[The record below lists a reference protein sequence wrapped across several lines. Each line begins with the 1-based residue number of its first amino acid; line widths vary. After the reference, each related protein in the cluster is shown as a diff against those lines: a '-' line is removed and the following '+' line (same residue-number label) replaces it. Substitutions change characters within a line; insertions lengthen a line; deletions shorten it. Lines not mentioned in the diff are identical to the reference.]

1 MAMKKWT
8 LNGDRTLKCEVDTPA
23 KADGVTLKIR
33 KAMLSLA
40 DVDLFRG
47 KYDADYPIVPIH
59 MATAYVSE
67 DYDELGLKQ
76 GEKVLINPYID
87 TNSLDKKIYGLNTDG
102 FLRTYITVDGASV
115 VPIPESVDE
124 DDALFADYIGLV
136 LSAFSHLHYERGDY
150 VAIIGDG
157 VISLIAAQLALYYQL
172 IPIYVSSDHTL
183 IKKAEE
189 CGVYYTVDYAS
200 DDPRAKVLEMTGG
213 RMAERTILEASES
226 GAIAQYLFGL
236 AAENGEAVII
246 SQHDYQVNLTTDIF
260 PIVKKNLSVYG
271 VSDSKEEWA
280 SAIYILAQNVLQL
293 EGYIDKEVPIEKAE
307 QLFEELDSNPQ
318 SHIAPVILL

>member
-1 MAMKKWT
+1 MKKWS
-8 LNGDRTLKCEVDTPA
+8 LAGDRTLKCEADNTP
-23 KADGVTLKIR
+23 KREGVTLKIR

-47 KYDADYPIVPIH
+47 KYDTDYPIVPTH

-67 DYDELGLKQ
+67 DYDDLGLKQ

-87 TNSLDKKIYGLNTDG
+87 TNSLDKKIYGINTDG
-102 FLRTYITVDGASV
+102 FLRTFVTVDGSSV

-124 DDALFADYIGLV
+124 NEALFADYIGLV
-136 LSAFSHLHYERGDY
+136 LAAFSNLHYAKGDY

-157 VISLIAAQLALYYQL
+157 VISLIAAQLAIYYQL
-172 IPIYVSSDHTL
+172 IPIYISSDHIL

-189 CGVYYTVDYAS
+189 CGVYYTVNYAT

-293 EGYIDKEVPIEKAE
+293 EGYVDKEVPIDEAEKLLA
-307 QLFEELDSNPQ
+307 ELDQNPQ
-318 SHIAPVILL
+318 SHIAPVVVL